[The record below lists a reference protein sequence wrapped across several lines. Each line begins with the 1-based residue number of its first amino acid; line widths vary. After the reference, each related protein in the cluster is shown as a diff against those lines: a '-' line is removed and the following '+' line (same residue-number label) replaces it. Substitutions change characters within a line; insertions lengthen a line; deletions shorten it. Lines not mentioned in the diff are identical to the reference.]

1 MRAATPSV
9 SQGAALPLSV
19 HRLRFALDF
28 ESPCRLPRYPGSAI
42 RGLLGHGL
50 RRILCI
56 THQPSCNGCAFAP
69 RCGYVRLF
77 ESPAAGN
84 RAMPHAWVLDM
95 PELPARQR
103 EVRHLEFGM
112 TLTGDATQHLPWLI
126 QALEHAGRLGF
137 GGENTPFSLAAIRR
151 ETHAGC
157 GEWQTLNRAMLPCL
171 PLDEVPALPPM
182 PSAILLRL
190 QTPLRLKRD
199 GRLVTPRQF
208 HMRLFLNALR
218 LRLRNLLEFHCVG
231 EEPVVLPE
239 LPPEPEAMLRRQALR
254 WMDWTRYSN
263 RQRTRMKLG
272 GLVGEL
278 ELDMRGREDWW
289 PLLQAGQWLHMGK
302 QTSMGLG
309 QYRITSLPNTE
320 TLEHPATMVAGKA
333 VGNTAREV
341 RDDIPIIVTGE
352 TEPA

>member
-1 MRAATPSV
+1 MRAATSSV
-9 SQGAALPLSV
+9 MQGNSLPLSV
-19 HRLRFALDF
+19 HRLRFVLAF
-28 ESPCRLPRYPGSAI
+28 ETPCRLPRYPGSAI

-56 THQPSCNGCAFAP
+56 TRQPSCNGCAFAL

-84 RAMPHAWVLDM
+84 RATPHAWVLDM

-103 EVRHLEFGM
+103 EVRRFEFGM
-112 TLTGDATQHLPWLI
+112 SLTGDAAQHLPWLV

-137 GGENTPFSLAAIRR
+137 GSESTPFSLAAIRR
-151 ETHAGC
+151 EMHAGS
-157 GEWQTLNRAMLPCL
+157 GEWQTLNRVTLPRL
-171 PLDEVPALPPM
+171 PLNEVPALPPM
-182 PSAILLRL
+182 PSAILLHL

-199 GRLVTPRQF
+199 GRLITPRQF
-208 HMRLFLNALR
+208 SMRLFLNALR
-218 LRLRNLLEFHCVG
+218 LRLRNLIEYHGVG
-231 EEPVVLPE
+231 DESIVLPE
-239 LPPEPEAMLRRQALR
+239 LPPKPEAMLQRQALR

-278 ELDMRGREDWW
+278 ELDMRGREEWW

-309 QYRITSLPNTE
+309 QYRIASLSNAE
-320 TLEHPATMVAGKA
+320 TGDCPATIAMGKA

-341 RDDIPIIVTGE
+341 RDDLPLTPAGE